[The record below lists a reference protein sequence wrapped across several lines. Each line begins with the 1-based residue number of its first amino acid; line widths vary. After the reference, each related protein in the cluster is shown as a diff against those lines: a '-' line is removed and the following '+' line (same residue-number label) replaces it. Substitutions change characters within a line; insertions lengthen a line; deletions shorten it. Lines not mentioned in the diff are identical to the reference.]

1 MGILPFSV
9 VIITKNEEA
18 NIGRAIRSVLPIC
31 NDVIVVDSG
40 SLDRTKTIAL
50 ELGAKVIEQEWL
62 GYSKTKNV
70 GSAHALYPYIFSLD
84 ADEAFSFGLIQSL
97 VEVFSGDSLLPVY
110 KLNRLNHFA
119 GKAIKHGAWYPDWQY
134 RLFNKNVHQWQESDE
149 VHENLNWNEQTVVG
163 ILKGDLLHF
172 TTESEAYYLEKMKKY
187 AQLFYSKRVAQGK
200 AASPLKAYS
209 SAGFR
214 FFKEYILQAGF
225 LDGSEGFRI
234 ARAHFAYTRGKYMQ

>member
-1 MGILPFSV
+1 MGVLPFSV

-18 NIGRAIRSVLPIC
+18 NIGRAISSVLPIC

-40 SLDRTKTIAL
+40 SLDRTKAIAI

-62 GYSKTKNV
+62 GYSKTKNL
-70 GSAHALYPYIFSLD
+70 GSAHALHPYIFSLD

-110 KLNRLNHFA
+110 KMNRLNHFA

-134 RLFNKNVHQWQESDE
+134 RLFNKTLHQWQESDE

-163 ILKGDLLHF
+163 TLSGDLLHY
-172 TTESEAYYLEKMKKY
+172 TTESEEYYLEKMKKY
-187 AQLFYSKRVAQGK
+187 AQLFYGKRVAEGK

-214 FFKEYILQAGF
+214 FFKEYVLQAGF
-225 LDGSEGFRI
+225 LDGVEGLKI
-234 ARAHFAYTRGKYMQ
+234 ARAHFIYTRGKYLR